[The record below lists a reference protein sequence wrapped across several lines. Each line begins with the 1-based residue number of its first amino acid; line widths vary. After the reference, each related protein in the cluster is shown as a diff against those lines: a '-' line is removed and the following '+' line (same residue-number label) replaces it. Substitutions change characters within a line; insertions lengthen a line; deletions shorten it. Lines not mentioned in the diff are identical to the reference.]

1 MQSTYIQCN
10 HYQNSN
16 RLFCRNGKVNPQI
29 HKNFKVL
36 QIAKTILKIMSWSWK
51 TQLPGFKTYY
61 EVTWIKRVWYW
72 LRMDRQWKRI
82 ENPDIN
88 PHTDDQLTLWSSTMM
103 LKQFR
108 RKRIISSTNG
118 AETTGCPVKP
128 MKLDFYLTPFTEI
141 LAENAP
147 IHLNQKLKE

>member
-1 MQSTYIQCN
+1 
-10 HYQNSN
+10 
-16 RLFCRNGKVNPQI
+16 
-29 HKNFKVL
+29 
-36 QIAKTILKIMSWSWK
+36 
-51 TQLPGFKTYY
+51 
-61 EVTWIKRVWYW
+61 
-72 LRMDRQWKRI
+72 
-82 ENPDIN
+82 
-88 PHTDDQLTLWSSTMM
+88 MM

-118 AETTGCPVKP
+118 AETTGCPVKQ

>member
-1 MQSTYIQCN
+1 MQSTYIQYN

-16 RLFCRNGKVNPQI
+16 RLFCRNEKVNPQI

-51 TQLPGFKTYY
+51 TQLPGFKTYC

-72 LRMDRQWKRI
+72 LRMDRQWKRT
-82 ENPDIN
+82 ENPEIN
-88 PHTDDQLTLWSSTMM
+88 PYTDDQLTLWSSTMV
-103 LKQFR
+103 LKQFS

-118 AETTGCPVKP
+118 AETTGCPQ
-128 MKLDFYLTPFTEI
+128 
-141 LAENAP
+141 
-147 IHLNQKLKE
+147 LNQWNWTSTSHHLLRYYLKMHQYI